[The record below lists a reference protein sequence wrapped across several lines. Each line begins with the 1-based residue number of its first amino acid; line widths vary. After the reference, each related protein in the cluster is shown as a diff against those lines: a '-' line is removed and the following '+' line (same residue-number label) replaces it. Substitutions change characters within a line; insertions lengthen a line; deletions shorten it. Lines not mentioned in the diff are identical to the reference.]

1 MKKTI
6 KIVIP
11 LALALAVLT
20 VIGLHPA
27 FIPLKIKPVFLEVSP
42 PLEVYHSEF
51 LHHPEAW
58 NEVFGNVSSIPRF
71 WNSTVNSES
80 AGRSVSEIAA
90 MLEANVYVNDPE
102 YAFCHISVPE
112 EFPRAKPDTDR
123 ARIRRQKRSSY
134 ALGLSALFRF
144 F

>member
-90 MLEANVYVNDPE
+90 MFEANVYVNDSE

-112 EFPRAKPDTDR
+112 ESFQGLNRTLTE
-123 ARIRRQKRSSY
+123 
-134 ALGLSALFRF
+134 LGFDVRNAVLMHLD
-144 F
+144 